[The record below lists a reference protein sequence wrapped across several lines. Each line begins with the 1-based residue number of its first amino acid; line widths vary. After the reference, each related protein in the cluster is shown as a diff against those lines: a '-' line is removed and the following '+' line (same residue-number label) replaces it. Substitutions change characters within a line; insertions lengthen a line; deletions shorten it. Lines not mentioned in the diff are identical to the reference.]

1 MYSLVML
8 HVNRTASFHKE
19 KQKKKKKKKNEANSE
34 QLKCFCIHKMY
45 SFLISFVEKMQV
57 KIQ

>member
-1 MYSLVML
+1 MYFLVML

-19 KQKKKKKKKNEANSE
+19 KQKKKKKNEAKSE
-34 QLKCFCIHKMY
+34 PLKCFCIHKMY

>member
-1 MYSLVML
+1 MYFLVML

-19 KQKKKKKKKNEANSE
+19 KQKKKKKEANSE
-34 QLKCFCIHKMY
+34 QLKCFCIRKMY

>member
-1 MYSLVML
+1 MYFLVML

-19 KQKKKKKKKNEANSE
+19 KQKKNIEANSE